1 MSIFLL
7 IAISMIIMIIMLRRR
22 LPVGLAVLAAG
33 AVLWLGTGAEP
44 SQSATPKTC
53 EKKRSLV

>member
-33 AVLWLGTGAEP
+33 AVLWLGTGA
-44 SQSATPKTC
+44 
-53 EKKRSLV
+53 